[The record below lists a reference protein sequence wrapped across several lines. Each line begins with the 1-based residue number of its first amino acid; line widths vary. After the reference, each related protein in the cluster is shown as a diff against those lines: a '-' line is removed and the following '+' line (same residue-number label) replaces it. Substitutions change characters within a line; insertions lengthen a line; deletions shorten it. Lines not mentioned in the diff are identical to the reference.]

1 MPRAVQYNR
10 KINAPIRFLYYLE
23 IIDLFILLVIGV
35 LAPLFASSFLPVDI
49 PLWHSLI
56 WFGLVFFL
64 LVLIKVGRAPGFV
77 PHWIGKTFRA
87 KAYHPGLKELEYF
100 ILPPNLPPPPKPGD
114 PIFTPA
120 ELQEIQSNVLKL
132 SQSRREEEM
141 MQQKNEFSET
151 R

>member
-1 MPRAVQYNR
+1 MPRAVPYNR

-35 LAPLFASSFLPVDI
+35 LAPLFASSFLPVNI

-87 KAYHPGLKELEYF
+87 KAYHPGLKGAGIFHPSAQPAAAAEAGRPYF
-100 ILPPNLPPPPKPGD
+100 HPC
-114 PIFTPA
+114 
-120 ELQEIQSNVLKL
+120 
-132 SQSRREEEM
+132 
-141 MQQKNEFSET
+141 
-151 R
+151 